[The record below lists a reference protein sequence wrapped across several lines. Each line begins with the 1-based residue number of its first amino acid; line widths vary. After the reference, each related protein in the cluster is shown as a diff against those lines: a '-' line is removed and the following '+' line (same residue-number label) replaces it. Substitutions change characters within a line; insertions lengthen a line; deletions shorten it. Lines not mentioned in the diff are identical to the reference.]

1 MGHPFKDDFGSKLC
15 AQKAAQITLYK
26 GENYTGILDNGYFG
40 QLISTNMQKR

>member
-1 MGHPFKDDFGSKLC
+1 MEKISNEKILLN
-15 AQKAAQITLYK
+15 KTTSRIRLYK